1 MNEARPQQG
10 LWQRA
15 RAFLREALRDN
26 DEEFTTGPI
35 NRALGLLAV
44 PMMLEMA
51 MESIFAVVD
60 IAFVSRL
67 GTDAVAAVGI
77 TEALVTVL
85 YAIAIGLGMGITAM
99 VSRRIGAKDAQG
111 AAAVTGQSIWVGLFL
126 SIVIGVFGVLYAR
139 DLLSLMTID
148 KNRPTQID

>member
-1 MNEARPQQG
+1 MSETGKQG
-10 LWQRA
+10 SLIRRTA
-15 RAFLREALRDN
+15 SLFNEALRDN
-26 DEEFTTGPI
+26 DEDFTQGPVR
-35 NRALGLLAV
+35 RALALLAI

-85 YAIAIGLGMGITAM
+85 YAVAIGLGMGLTAM
-99 VSRRIGAKDAQG
+99 VARRIGEQDAD
-111 AAAVTGQSIWVGLFL
+111 AAALVRMVSPADEPEDRRLQLGDVAL
-126 SIVIGVFGVLYAR
+126 SSGWQDEIDTAIVR
-139 DLLSLMTID
+139 
-148 KNRPTQID
+148 

>member
-1 MNEARPQQG
+1 MTDSRQHDSIVRRSVT
-10 LWQRA
+10 L
-15 RAFLREALRDN
+15 LREALRDN
-26 DEEFTTGPI
+26 DEDFTAGPI
-35 NRALGLLAV
+35 RRALALLAI

-85 YAIAIGLGMGITAM
+85 DDGPE
-99 VSRRIGAKDAQG
+99 
-111 AAAVTGQSIWVGLFL
+111 
-126 SIVIGVFGVLYAR
+126 
-139 DLLSLMTID
+139 DLLR
-148 KNRPTQID
+148 RPAVERYDFLGETLSPPVTDVFAGLV